1 MSTCPHCGEAQPCAA
16 QIEIFRQLS
25 REEQQRVSSIA
36 RHMEVRRGMLLCT
49 PENTPGLF
57 LISSGKVKVYSLTPS
72 GKETLLRVLGEGDF
86 VGEEALFG
94 DGQTENFAEA
104 LTDARVCLIRRDD
117 FLPLL
122 MAYPSISL
130 KLLEELNRRLVAL
143 SRQVAS
149 ETAGSVKNRLVCY
162 LLELS
167 DAQQSSEIILPLSR
181 KELAAFLDTTPETLS
196 RRLTA
201 LVEDGLLSRHG
212 RTLTILDRE
221 KLADTLDASPQ

>member
-1 MSTCPHCGEAQPCAA
+1 MSICPHCGEAQPCAA
-16 QIEIFRQLS
+16 KIEIFRQLS
-25 REEQQRVSSIA
+25 REEQQRVSGIA
-36 RHMEVRRGMLLCT
+36 RHMEVRRGTLLLT

-143 SRQVAS
+143 SRQAAS

-167 DAQQSSEIILPLSR
+167 DAQQSSEITLPLSR

-221 KLADTLDASPQ
+221 KLADTLEH

>member
-16 QIEIFRQLS
+16 KIEIFRQLS

-36 RHMEVRRGMLLCT
+36 RHMEVRRGTLLT

-104 LTDARVCLIRRDD
+104 LTDARVCLIRQDD

-143 SRQVAS
+143 SRQAAS

-167 DAQQSSEIILPLSR
+167 DAQQSSEITLPLSR

-201 LVEDGLLSRHG
+201 LVEDGVLSRHS

-221 KLADTLDASPQ
+221 KLADTLEH

>member
-16 QIEIFRQLS
+16 KIEIFRQLS

-36 RHMEVRRGMLLCT
+36 RHMEVRRGTLLFT

-57 LISSGKVKVYSLTPS
+57 LISSGKVKVYSLPPS

-94 DGQTENFAEA
+94 DGQTENFAEV
-104 LTDARVCLIRRDD
+104 LTDTRVCLIRRDD

-130 KLLEELNRRLVAL
+130 KLLEELNRRLVSL
-143 SRQVAS
+143 SRQAAS

-167 DAQQSSEIILPLSR
+167 DAQQSSEITLPLSR

-201 LVEDGLLSRHG
+201 LVEDGLLARHG

-221 KLADTLDASPQ
+221 KLADTLEH

>member
-1 MSTCPHCGEAQPCAA
+1 
-16 QIEIFRQLS
+16 
-25 REEQQRVSSIA
+25 
-36 RHMEVRRGMLLCT
+36 MEVRRGTLLLT

-104 LTDARVCLIRRDD
+104 LTDARVCLIRQDD

-143 SRQVAS
+143 SRQAAS

-167 DAQQSSEIILPLSR
+167 DAQQSSEITLPLSR

-201 LVEDGLLSRHG
+201 LVEDGVLSRHS

-221 KLADTLDASPQ
+221 KLADTLEH